1 MNQSAEKFRQAF
13 ARMPLVAI
21 LRGITPDEAVYVAH
35 ALIEAGFTI
44 IEVPLNSPE
53 PLRSI
58 EAIRLAV
65 GDRVTVGAGTVLTP
79 EQAEQVLATGAEL
92 IISPNMNLSVA
103 QVVTDRQGCW
113 CPGVFTATEAFSALD
128 SGATALKLF
137 PAELMPPPGVKA
149 LRAVL
154 PASTL
159 LLPVGGI
166 TPERLATY
174 HGAGANGFG
183 LGSALYRP
191 GDSAESVAR
200 SAHQFVEAMQTLLH
214 A

>member
-1 MNQSAEKFRQAF
+1 MNESADAF
-13 ARMPLVAI
+13 CRAFDRMPLVAI
-21 LRGITPDEAVYVAH
+21 LRGITPEEAVDMAH
-35 ALIEAGFTI
+35 ALVEAGFTI

-58 EAIRLAV
+58 ESISRAV
-65 GDRVTVGAGTVLTP
+65 GDRAIVGAGTVLTP

-92 IISPNMNLSVA
+92 IISPNLNLSLA
-103 QVVTDRQGCW
+103 QVVIDHKGCW
-113 CPGVFTATEAFSALD
+113 CPGVFTATEAFSALQA
-128 SGATALKLF
+128 GAAALKLF

-166 TPERLATY
+166 SPDHLAAY
-174 HGAGANGFG
+174 HQAGANGFG

-191 GDSAESVAR
+191 GTSVESVSR
-200 SAHQFVEAMQTLLH
+200 SAHQFVEAMQALLR